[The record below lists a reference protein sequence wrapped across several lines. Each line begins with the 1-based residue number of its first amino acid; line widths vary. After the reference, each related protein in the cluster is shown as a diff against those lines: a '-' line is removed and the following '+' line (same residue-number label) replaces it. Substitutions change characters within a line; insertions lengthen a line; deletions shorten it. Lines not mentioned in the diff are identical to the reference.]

1 MAQEL
6 ERVSLAVIAR
16 EWGRIGCIG
25 FGGPP
30 AHIALLRTL
39 CVRDRRWLTGTE
51 FEDGVAVCNLLPG
64 PASTQLAIYCAWRLR
79 GTAGALVGGLCLI
92 VPGLVVILALAVLFL
107 AARPPG
113 WVSGAALGAGAAVP
127 AVAVAAA
134 VALVP
139 ASWRRAGQPPASTR
153 DMGRSPPASPRDTGR
168 SPPESAGH
176 AGLPPPESA
185 GDASPSRPG
194 ARDADAPRPSPRD
207 AGAPTDARDAD
218 VRPPDQHDAQRA
230 RLAHVRWGGYL
241 VAGAASGALVGPWLV
256 LVLIA
261 CGLLEVAVRSR
272 RARPQPPARP
282 HPPERPQPPA
292 KPQGS
297 AGALLLAVHTGVLAA
312 GGLAA
317 VAWVALKV
325 GALSYGGGFV
335 IIPLMQHDAV
345 HTYHWMSAG
354 QFLTAVALG
363 QVTPGPVVQTVAVV
377 GYAAAGVGGGVMAS
391 AFAFAPS
398 FAFVLGGGRHFDRLR
413 RNGGVQAF
421 LTGAGPA
428 AIGAIAGA
436 AIPLGLSLTHVWQV
450 GVLAVAAIWLL
461 AARRDVVTAIVG
473 GALLGVLT
481 FLAGGPVT

>member
-1 MAQEL
+1 M
-6 ERVSLAVIAR
+6 SLAVIAR

-39 CVRDRRWLTGTE
+39 CVRDRRWLTGAE
-51 FEDGVAVCNLLPG
+51 FEDSVAVCNLLPG

-79 GTAGALVGGLCLI
+79 GTAGALVGGLCFI

-153 DMGRSPPASPRDTGR
+153 DMGRSPPESTRDTGR

-176 AGLPPPESA
+176 AGPSPPESA

-194 ARDADAPRPSPRD
+194 ARDADAPRASPRD
-207 AGAPTDARDAD
+207 AGAPPDARDAD
-218 VRPPDQHDAQRA
+218 VRPPDQRDARRA

-256 LVLIA
+256 LILIA
-261 CGLLEVAVRSR
+261 CGLLEVAVQAR
-272 RARPQPPARP
+272 RPQPPARL
-282 HPPERPQPPA
+282 QPPA
-292 KPQGS
+292 RPQGPTRP

-345 HTYHWMSAG
+345 LTYHWMSAG

-377 GYAAAGVGGGVMAS
+377 GYAAAGVGGGLMAS
-391 AFAFAPS
+391 AIAFAPS
-398 FAFVLGGGRHFDRLR
+398 FAFVLGGGRYFDRLR

-461 AARRDVVTAIVG
+461 AARRGVVTAIVG